1 MTLAVVVIVG
11 LQAEEVSYEHIDW
24 DQAGFLVQL
33 GLLHPQD
40 LPIDPTASKRLPEAV
55 GNKRNEGMI
64 EVRFL

>member
-40 LPIDPTASKRLPEAV
+40 LPIDPTVSKRLLEAV
-55 GNKRNEGMI
+55 GQ
-64 EVRFL
+64 